1 MNIKDHHTT
10 KELQT
15 LYRDQRDA
23 RLARRIHAVY
33 LASQGWSCPE
43 IMAIT
48 GAGRRT
54 VQQWVHKYNQHGIDG
69 LTDKPRPG
77 QPTKLPR
84 KAESRFCQ
92 RIEAGPTKN
101 EGVSVLNGPA
111 IRRILEREFGVLYSR
126 QGLYD
131 LLHRLGYSCL
141 CPRPQH
147 EKADPRAQEQ
157 FKKTSSKPWI
167 KSNPPIV
174 ANE

>member
-1 MNIKDHHTT
+1 MNVKDHHTT

-15 LYRDQRDA
+15 LYRTQGNA

-33 LASQGWSCPE
+33 LASKGLSCPE
-43 IMAIT
+43 IVTIT
-48 GAGRRT
+48 GACRRAI
-54 VQQWVHKYNQHGIDG
+54 QQWVLKYNKHRIDG
-69 LTDKPRPG
+69 LRDKPRPG

-84 KAESRFCQ
+84 KAEPRFCK
-92 RIEAGPTKN
+92 RIEAGPTKRD
-101 EGVSVLNGPA
+101 GVSVLNGRA

-147 EKADPRAQEQ
+147 EKADLQAQEQ
-157 FKKTSSKPWI
+157 FKKTSSTRWI
-167 KSNPPIV
+167 KSNQPIG
-174 ANE
+174 AEE